1 MSDLVQL
8 GLLGAAF
15 LIVFLLVG
23 RAMKQRDARWESD
36 DWRQKG
42 RGTASFGNALL
53 EIQSFFQPGAKHQVE
68 EVRRVRLEEEE
79 SGDRPEAGD
88 DESETW
94 RAFLNDTEGNT
105 LALMSEIAVEDWK
118 L

>member
-88 DESETW
+88 DES
-94 RAFLNDTEGNT
+94 RKAIHLP
-105 LALMSEIAVEDWK
+105 S
-118 L
+118 